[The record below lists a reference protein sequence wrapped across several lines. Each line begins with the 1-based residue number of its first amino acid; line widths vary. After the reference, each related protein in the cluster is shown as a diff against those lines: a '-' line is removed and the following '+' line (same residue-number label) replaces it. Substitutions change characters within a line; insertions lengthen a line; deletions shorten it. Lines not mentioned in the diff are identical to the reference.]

1 MCLIGRKYGVG
12 GDCRGL
18 FEDNLKKLHYW
29 LRKTKK
35 NFSQYKASNLTET
48 RT

>member
-29 LRKTKK
+29 RRKTKK
-35 NFSQYKASNLTET
+35 TSVSIRSVT
-48 RT
+48 